1 MHEHGS
7 APAAW
12 LPAALVLGGALLLL
26 AFGYLW
32 AVSAG
37 RRRGR
42 SWSPWRTAALVAG
55 VCLAMVAL
63 GPLGAAGHRDF
74 VAHMWGHLLLGMAA
88 PLLLVV
94 SAPVTVLL
102 RGLPAHRA
110 RSLSRLLQS
119 TWLRIVSHPAV
130 AAALNVGGLWLLY
143 TTALHGWMHTSWLGH
158 MVVHGHVLLAGLVFT
173 AAILQVDPT
182 PHGHDHRLRAACL
195 VGFLALH
202 AILGKHLY
210 AHPPVGVDEA
220 SAQAGAQLMYYG
232 GDYIDVVLIA
242 LFCLD
247 WYRRTAP
254 GRAVAPSRALGA
266 A

>member
-1 MHEHGS
+1 
-7 APAAW
+7 
-12 LPAALVLGGALLLL
+12 
-26 AFGYLW
+26 
-32 AVSAG
+32 
-37 RRRGR
+37 
-42 SWSPWRTAALVAG
+42 
-55 VCLAMVAL
+55 MVAL

-74 VAHMWGHLLLGMAA
+74 VAHLRGHLLLGMAA

-94 SAPVTVLL
+94 SAPVAVLL

-119 TWLRIVSHPAV
+119 TWLRNVSHPAV
-130 AAALNVGGLWLLY
+130 AAALNGGGLWLLY
-143 TTALHGWMHTSWLGH
+143 TTALRGWMHTSWLGH
-158 MVVHGHVLLAGLVFT
+158 LVVHCHVLLAGLVFT

-182 PHGHDHRLRAACL
+182 PHGHGLRAACL

-202 AILGKHLY
+202 AILGMHLY

-220 SAQAGAQLMYYG
+220 SGQAGAQLMYDG

-242 LFCLD
+242 LFSLD